1 MDRRLLEY
9 IPELELPDI
18 DGAPPAAEAEDD
30 VLADETEMA
39 LAAEL
44 LEVSGAAELESYLAD
59 LVAKV
64 NPRGAAGLRTALGQ
78 AVLGLLKRAVRPML
92 PIRSSGAGG
101 ATQGAAPD
109 LKTRAA
115 RIFGIEIEGMSPED
129 KEFEVA
135 RHVVR
140 FAAGTVINAM
150 RPGFDGAGRNL
161 GAAGGGGA
169 DAPALRAKA
178 QAALALGARHHA
190 PGLLAQAARAPAQGS
205 TQGRWQRQGDRII
218 VLDC

>member
-18 DGAPPAAEAEDD
+18 DGGRPAAEAEDD
-30 VLADETEMA
+30 VLDDETEMT

-44 LEVSGAAELESYLAD
+44 LEVSGAAGLESYLAA

-78 AVLGLLKRAVRPML
+78 AVLGSLKRAVRPML
-92 PIRSSGAGG
+92 PIRSSGG
-101 ATQGAAPD
+101 ATEGAAPD
-109 LKTRAA
+109 LKARAA

-161 GAAGGGGA
+161 A
-169 DAPALRAKA
+169 APAPHAKV
-178 QAALALGARHHA
+178 QAALAQAARHHA
-190 PGLLAQAARAPAQGS
+190 PGLLAQAARTPARS
-205 TQGRWQRQGDRII
+205 GRWQRQGNHII